1 MTVSLEDAVFGTA
14 AGVPFVALPPAGIEG
29 RAPMVAVWHP
39 LGPAGSPA
47 EMAAAV
53 PLRGL
58 PAWRVYLG
66 LPRTGERAVAP
77 APDADFVIDRYTPI
91 VDRAAAEFPAA
102 WAVLRERFPVGDGP
116 VAVVGA
122 SAGGHAALTVLI
134 RADVP
139 VAAAALINPAVRTE
153 SVVAVNERYD
163 GFTYRW
169 TAEARAAAGQSAL
182 VYPLPRSVWCS
193 STSTSR
199 RGRTS
204 WAGNSSGPSMLTR
217 ACHASSGSLATS
229 DRNAAADAAMSASC
243 SAADRPAPASMS
255 SSRACLLG

>member
-102 WAVLRERFPVGDGP
+102 WAVLRERF
-116 VAVVGA
+116 
-122 SAGGHAALTVLI
+122 
-134 RADVP
+134 
-139 VAAAALINPAVRTE
+139 
-153 SVVAVNERYD
+153 
-163 GFTYRW
+163 
-169 TAEARAAAGQSAL
+169 
-182 VYPLPRSVWCS
+182 RSVTARS
-193 STSTSR
+193 L
-199 RGRTS
+199 S
-204 WAGNSSGPSMLTR
+204 WAPRLAGTR
-217 ACHASSGSLATS
+217 RS
-229 DRNAAADAAMSASC
+229 
-243 SAADRPAPASMS
+243 P
-255 SSRACLLG
+255 CLSVPTCRWPPRR